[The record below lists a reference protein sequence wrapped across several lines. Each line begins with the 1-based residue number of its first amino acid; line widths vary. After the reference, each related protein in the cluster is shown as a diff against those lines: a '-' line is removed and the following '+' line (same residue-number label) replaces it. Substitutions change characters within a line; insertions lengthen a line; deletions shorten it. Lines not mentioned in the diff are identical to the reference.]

1 MWAEPMVKQ
10 GSLGLK
16 VKFKFSLSPKVNI
29 VMHIHMHG
37 DIFFLF
43 IAIYIHMH
51 SDVSHYRHAYVYSI
65 LKSSC
70 IKVYQPMISLAD
82 PGGALLVHAPP
93 NRINFIRF
101 RICFCQKVYALEV
114 GTPPTGRCPPNG
126 KSWIRHWICQG
137 TEIPGI

>member
-16 VKFKFSLSPKVNI
+16 VKFKFSLSPEVNI

-93 NRINFIRF
+93 QQDQFHSFSHMFLPKSVCI
-101 RICFCQKVYALEV
+101 
-114 GTPPTGRCPPNG
+114 GGWHPPNR
-126 KSWIRHWICQG
+126 SVPPQW
-137 TEIPGI
+137 EILDPPLDMPGY